1 MNEHNID
8 LDKVAKLARIEI
20 TAEERD
26 DLQKSL
32 SNIIDHMDKLFA
44 INVDGIEPSA
54 HAYPLYNVLRDDV
67 LTDTFS
73 PGLALQN
80 APKARNQLLI
90 VPKVI
95 E

>member
-8 LDKVAKLARIEI
+8 LDKIAKLARIEI

-67 LTDTFS
+67 PTDTFS
-73 PGLALQN
+73 PELALQN

>member
-8 LDKVAKLARIEI
+8 LDKIANLARIEI
-20 TAEERD
+20 TQEERD

-32 SNIIDHMDKLFA
+32 STIIDHMDKLFA

-54 HAYPLYNVLRDDV
+54 HACPIYNVLRDDV
-67 LTDTFS
+67 PTVTFS
-73 PGLALQN
+73 PETAMQN

>member
-8 LDKVAKLARIEI
+8 LDKIANLARIEM
-20 TAEERD
+20 TEEERD

-32 SNIIDHMDKLFA
+32 SNIIDHIDKLFD

-54 HAYPLYNVLRDDV
+54 HANPIYNVLRDDV
-67 LTDTFS
+67 PSDTFS
-73 PGLALQN
+73 PETAMQN
-80 APKARNQLLI
+80 APKSRNQLLI
-90 VPKVI
+90 VPKVL

>member
-8 LDKVAKLARIEI
+8 LDKIANLARIEM
-20 TAEERD
+20 TEEERD

-32 SNIIDHMDKLFA
+32 SNIIDHIDKLFD

-54 HAYPLYNVLRDDV
+54 HAYPIYNVLRDDV
-67 LTDTFS
+67 PTDTFS
-73 PGLALQN
+73 PETALQN

-90 VPKVI
+90 VPKVL

>member
-20 TAEERD
+20 TAEEGD

-32 SNIIDHMDKLFA
+32 SNIIHHMDKLFA

-67 LTDTFS
+67 PTDTFS
-73 PGLALQN
+73 PELALQN

>member
-67 LTDTFS
+67 PTDTFS
-73 PGLALQN
+73 PELALKN

>member
-67 LTDTFS
+67 PTDTFS
-73 PGLALQN
+73 PELALQN

>member
-8 LDKVAKLARIEI
+8 LDKIAKLARIEI

-67 LTDTFS
+67 PTDTFS
-73 PGLALQN
+73 PELALKN